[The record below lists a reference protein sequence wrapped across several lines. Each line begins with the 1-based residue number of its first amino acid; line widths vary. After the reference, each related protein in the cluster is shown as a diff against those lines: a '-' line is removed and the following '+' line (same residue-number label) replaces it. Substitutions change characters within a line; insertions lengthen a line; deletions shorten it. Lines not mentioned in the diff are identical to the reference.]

1 MLPIRKIAPDEVAL
15 TSYYGKVF
23 VERSQRRVNDWGKW
37 IRNAIM
43 ARGLSVSDS
52 SITGM
57 TPGSSFNNEVKA
69 PRTFSAIS
77 MGFRGFTLMVEGK
90 PFVCSFNMAKMVT
103 LRMKPSMVEMGQHPE
118 SGALLLCGFDDNLY
132 ILEKGQAVRQAP
144 SIEQLLGLDARKSPV
159 EFAELK
165 VFGKMIPIGVV
176 LGYLLGFENMVA
188 MTDAPSLRTVPVGTR
203 VNLVDDEWAINF
215 DDKTYV
221 FSRRDRLATMIF
233 GGWREF
239 SETTTRFTTSEFNK
253 KDVYFNL
260 FEEKKLGVRYMRELD
275 LLEQMF
281 VDPITRELLIEMGE
295 PAVFTKLLIRSS
307 ELLCEDAHPDSQ
319 DTRYMR
325 IKGYERFAGAAY
337 SELVRSIRI
346 HNGRPGK
353 HRYGI
358 ELNPYA
364 VWIGIQQDPAK
375 DQVSEINP
383 IQNLKENEAVTYSG
397 TGGRGSRSMVKSTR
411 TYHKN
416 DMGVISESTVD
427 SSDVAI
433 NVFTSGDPQFNSLRG
448 TTREYNYATQGA
460 TPLLSTTALVSP
472 GSTKDDPKRVNINI
486 FE

>member
-1 MLPIRKIAPDEVAL
+1 MLPIRKISTDEMDL

-23 VERSQRRVNDWGKW
+23 AERSQRRVNDWGKW

-43 ARGLSVSDS
+43 AHGLNVSDTT
-52 SITGM
+52 IPNRV
-57 TPGSSFNNEVKA
+57 PGSGFDNKAKA
-69 PRTFSAIS
+69 PRTVSAIA
-77 MGFRGFTLMVEGK
+77 MGVREFTLMVEGL
-90 PFVCSFNMAKMVT
+90 PYVCNFDMIAM
-103 LRMKPSMVEMGQHPE
+103 RPPE
-118 SGALLLCGFDDNLY
+118 DNDHFLVVGTHESPTARKQLLCGFDENLY
-132 ILEKGQAVRQAP
+132 ILDSAGIREAP
-144 SIEQLLGLDARKSPV
+144 SIETLLGLDARKAPG

-176 LGYLLGFENMVA
+176 LSYLLGFETVIQMVNPQS
-188 MTDAPSLRTVPVGTR
+188 MRIVPVGKR
-203 VNLVDDEWAINF
+203 ASLVGDEWAINF
-215 DDKTYV
+215 DDKSYV

-233 GGWREF
+233 GGWRDF
-239 SETTTRFTTSEFNK
+239 SETTSRFPTVEFNK

-260 FEEKKLGVRYMRELD
+260 FEEKKLGVRYLRELD

-281 VDPITRELLIEMGE
+281 VDPITRELLVEMNE
-295 PAVFTKLLIRSS
+295 PVVFTKLLIRSS
-307 ELLCEDAHPDSQ
+307 EMLCEDMHPDSQ
-319 DTRYMR
+319 DTRFMR

-337 SELVRSIRI
+337 SELVRSVRI

-411 TYHKN
+411 IYHKN

-433 NVFTSGDPQFNSLRG
+433 NVFTSANPQFTSLRG
-448 TTREYNYATQGA
+448 TSKAYNFEEEGA
-460 TPLLSTTALVSP
+460 AALLSTTALVSP
-472 GSTKDDPKRVNINI
+472 GSTKDD
-486 FE
+486 